1 MDWEFTFKALS
12 AINILLT
19 LGISA
24 VLWLRKPGEDS
35 GEAVKR
41 ESAAR
46 TVQMAELSTRVS
58 RIEEKLM
65 HMPTNEELARL
76 DGSLRE
82 SNARTEAMQ
91 SQLAGVSNQLALIQR
106 YLMDNNK

>member
-1 MDWEFTFKALS
+1 MDWELLFKGIG
-12 AINILLT
+12 AINMVLT
-19 LGISA
+19 LGIGA
-24 VLWLRKPGEDS
+24 VMWLRKPGEDS
-35 GEAVKR
+35 GAAVKKER
-41 ESAAR
+41 EERSL
-46 TVQMAELSTRVS
+46 QMAELATRVS